1 MVMPDETISLQ
12 ECWHRLA
19 SQLGLTQ
26 ESIVDHKPLV
36 DWLRAACT
44 IGTDG
49 HPANISDTPPYPYPL
64 KHGLDQHRANILRVD
79 LPGLFPK
86 TEGAFPGT
94 REVVGAI
101 NNLTEEQRA
110 SREEANLRQARSIE
124 KRPATLLH

>member
-1 MVMPDETISLQ
+1 V
-12 ECWHRLA
+12 
-19 SQLGLTQ
+19 
-26 ESIVDHKPLV
+26 
-36 DWLRAACT
+36 
-44 IGTDG
+44 
-49 HPANISDTPPYPYPL
+49 TPPYPYPL
-64 KHGLDQHRANILRVD
+64 EHHGLDQHCADILRAD

-124 KRPATLLH
+124 KRPATMAVLPWFSIASPT